1 MNPDSFDATES
12 TMAITVLQGVEAVK
26 RRPAMFLQGTNGS
39 DQLHWLVGQVLR
51 AAVLPSHRNG
61 AKRVVVTLYKDEG
74 ITITDDGVGIP
85 VEPVEYTGVH
95 HPRLHVM
102 MLTLFSGGQP
112 TPEFYDLWGY
122 LFLHGPILAALS
134 KKLTIKTIRNGQA
147 YRASFEEGG
156 LTGLLSRAYGTEERG
171 TRLTFSPTP
180 SLFEGKTLD
189 LARVQALVTQVAAE
203 AQNQVQVVLEQAAT
217 CRWD

>member
-1 MNPDSFDATES
+1 MDEFES
-12 TMAITVLQGVEAVK
+12 TMAITVLQGVEAVR
-26 RRPAMFLQGTNGS
+26 RRPGTFLQGS
-39 DQLHWLVGQVLR
+39 DGTERLHWLVSQVLR

-61 AKRVVVTLYKDEG
+61 ARRVTVTLYKDEG
-74 ITITDDGVGIP
+74 MTIADDGVGIP
-85 VEPVEYTGVH
+85 VEPVEYSGVH

-112 TPEFYDLWGY
+112 TPEFFDLWGY
-122 LFLHGPILAALS
+122 LFLHGPIIAACS
-134 KKLTIKTIRNGQA
+134 KKLTIRTIRGGAA

-171 TRLTFSPTP
+171 TRLTFAPTLAIFDGQKLEP
-180 SLFEGKTLD
+180 
-189 LARVQALVTQVAAE
+189 ARVAQIIEQLRRE
-203 AQNQVQVVLEQAAT
+203 APEVEIVLETQPT

>member
-1 MNPDSFDATES
+1 MDEFES
-12 TMAITVLQGVEAVK
+12 TMAITLLQGVEAV
-26 RRPAMFLQGTNGS
+26 RRCPTMFLQGA
-39 DQLHWLVGQVLR
+39 DAPERLHWLVAQVFR
-51 AAVLPSHRNG
+51 AAVLPTHRNG
-61 AKRVVVTLYKDEG
+61 ARRVVVTLYKDEG
-74 ITITDDGVGIP
+74 LTIADDGVGIP
-85 VEPVEYTGVH
+85 VEPVEYSGVH

-112 TPEFYDLWGY
+112 TPEFFDLWGY
-122 LFLHGPILAALS
+122 LFLHGPIIAACS
-134 KKLTIKTIRNGQA
+134 KKLTIRTIRGGAA

-180 SLFEGKTLD
+180 ALFDGKL
-189 LARVQALVTQVAAE
+189 LERPRLEQIVTQLRQE
-203 AQNQVQVVLEQAAT
+203 AGDVEIVLETSPT